1 MEAKP
6 RILVVDDEPVVR
18 ESLHA
23 WFTEGGYAVDVA
35 ASAAEALQMLQ
46 SSSWDI
52 LVSDIKMPGMDGLEL
67 QQEVKKIAPKMT
79 IIIMTAYASM
89 DTAVQAIKEGAYD
102 YVTKP
107 LDPDDLEQ
115 IINRAAERQQLLRE
129 NIELKERVQAVGG
142 KADEIPPQDLPPTPP
157 ADLSPPEGLSLAEVE
172 KQHIQNVLE
181 QMSGNLTKAAQALQ
195 IDETSLQER
204 MRRYGLEPLQE

>member
-1 MEAKP
+1 MDVKP

-23 WFTEGGYAVDVA
+23 WFTEGDYPVDIA

-46 SSSWDI
+46 ASSWDI

-67 QQEVKKIAPKMT
+67 QQEVKKIAPHMT
-79 IIIMTAYASM
+79 IIFMTAYASM

-115 IINRAAERQQLLRE
+115 IINRAAERQLLLRE
-129 NIELKERVQAVGG
+129 NLQLRETVQAVGG
-142 KADEIPPQDLPPTPP
+142 STEEIPPEDLKAADAKQAPP
-157 ADLSPPEGLSLAEVE
+157 AGALSLAEVE
-172 KQHIQNVLE
+172 KQHIQSVLE
-181 QMSGNLTKAAQALQ
+181 QMSGNLAKAAQALQ
-195 IDETSLQER
+195 IDQTTLEER
-204 MRRYGLEPLQE
+204 LRKYGLEFSQE